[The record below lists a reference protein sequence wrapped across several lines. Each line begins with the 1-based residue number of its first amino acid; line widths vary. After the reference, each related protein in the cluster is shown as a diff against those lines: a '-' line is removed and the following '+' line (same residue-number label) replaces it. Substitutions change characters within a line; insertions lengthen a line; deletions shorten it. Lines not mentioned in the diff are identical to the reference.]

1 MGAAHFQSRHWFCLT
16 AGGKDNLASKSFV
29 CMSDPQTLTLAFRL
43 VRNRCTYE
51 GMTEVFC
58 RQPKARKHRSVAVVK
73 KCRTRKVLQREPKT
87 TRCTKTRFGTDMVVM
102 PT

>member
-1 MGAAHFQSRHWFCLT
+1 MGAVHFQSRHWFCLT

-43 VRNRCTYE
+43 LRNMCIYE

-58 RQPKARKHRSVAVVK
+58 RQPKARETQKCCSCQEMQDK
-73 KCRTRKVLQREPKT
+73 KGNAKGAKNH
-87 TRCTKTRFGTDMVVM
+87 
-102 PT
+102 